1 MLTQHR
7 SAAAGKVGALI
18 TAFAFGSVVD
28 AIGLAGTL
36 GLLSGV
42 MFLCGLLSFLIPE
55 TNGKTLAE
63 IEGDA
68 MYGAD
73 KGREA
78 GEAGPAAGMGHDQRS
93 PSDSSV
99 EGKVAGYVGMKLD
112 V

>member
-1 MLTQHR
+1 MNR
-7 SAAAGKVGALI
+7 SAASGKVGALI

-36 GLLSGV
+36 GFLSGI

-63 IEGDA
+63 IEGDE
-68 MYGAD
+68 MYG
-73 KGREA
+73 K
-78 GEAGPAAGMGHDQRS
+78 PAQGTLECTDMS
-93 PSDSSV
+93 PSSASSV
-99 EGKVAGYVGMKLD
+99 EKLEEHGGSKLD